1 MGFATTAPEFVVS
14 LLSALRGLPE
24 IALGNAIGSVVADDA
39 LALALAIVIAPAAI
53 IVDSRILKTTGIF
66 LIAIDL
72 LAFGLSFNGTISRID
87 GTILVGLLVVYLFFV
102 IYSEQKRKKKALG
115 MSYEEEAKDHY
126 KKGSLRKQL
135 LWFGVGVAG
144 VVIASEFLID
154 SSVNIAHALGI
165 PEVVIGLTII
175 AIGTSLPEIATCIV
189 AARKGHGDLALGDI
203 IGADVLNEMR
213 EGETVIPTVERIE
226 STFGRQPEQF
236 LADST
241 FATGS
246 NLSALAGR
254 GIEAVMPV
262 EQTKL
267 PDENPADRADAT
279 RPVPEEDW
287 PKLPRRAQT
296 KKLDRAAFVY
306 DKQKDCYHCPL
317 GRELSFDY
325 IKMQARDTVEA
336 SVYRVYTC
344 VSCEGCGL
352 ASCFPKGKSWR
363 CTVLPE

>member
-1 MGFATTAPEFVVS
+1 MHFLPDTLWLNILVFAGSLAVLAKTADFLVDGAVGIAFHLNMPKMLIGIILLGFATTAPEFVVS

-135 LWFGVGVAG
+135 LWFAGGVAG

-175 AIGTSLPEIATCIV
+175 AIGTSLPEIATCII

-203 IGADVLNEMR
+203 IGADVLNVLWIIGMASIANPI
-213 EGETVIPTVERIE
+213 TVKPQVIYFSFPAMIVVVGTMLLFSRM
-226 STFGRQPEQF
+226 GY
-236 LADST
+236 
-241 FATGS
+241 
-246 NLSALAGR
+246 
-254 GIEAVMPV
+254 
-262 EQTKL
+262 KL
-267 PDENPADRADAT
+267 QK
-279 RPVPEEDW
+279 W
-287 PKLPRRAQT
+287 KG
-296 KKLDRAAFVY
+296 FVL
-306 DKQKDCYHCPL
+306 L
-317 GRELSFDY
+317 GMYVVY
-325 IKMQARDTVEA
+325 I
-336 SVYRVYTC
+336 
-344 VSCEGCGL
+344 
-352 ASCFPKGKSWR
+352 
-363 CTVLPE
+363 VLTLLLF